1 MVEEY
6 QRRTQKGIKRKVKT
20 PKETGRKTQ
29 RLAAELAAGAIDMV
43 RFFCISVKMD
53 YEENGLTIQ
62 NKRFFLINGQLGG
75 KF

>member
-43 RFFCISVKMD
+43 RFFCISLKMD
-53 YEENGLTIQ
+53 Y
-62 NKRFFLINGQLGG
+62 
-75 KF
+75 